1 MTLEYE
7 TLHCKDNTF
16 ILFTGL
22 DNIKYSLIIVIY
34 TNFQL
39 QITFFKLKSRHLTSF

>member
-7 TLHCKDNTF
+7 TLDNTF